1 MQYALE
7 HSHTQQAIKARLARG
22 PHSNYLRDWIYGGI
36 DGAVTTFAIIAGVA
50 GADLAAGVVLI
61 LGFANLL
68 ADGLAMAASNYSGT
82 TAERDDY
89 KRVLGIEQKHIA
101 LVPEGER
108 EEIRQI
114 FSAKGF
120 SGDDLK
126 RIVSVIT
133 SDKALWVKTMAVE
146 EYGLSPTPRSPALA
160 ALSTFAAFILCGLV
174 PLAAFLL
181 AGGLMSCVVAAGA
194 TFFGVGRRRRHQK
207 QMVADD
213 LVEVRPRDLADR
225 HERSRRRFCRR
236 LLPQG
241 PDFGLTW
248 IKPACAGMR
257 FISVCG
263 CPAVSVAHD
272 RALASGHNHGPQRS
286 DLHAP
291 CGARIHHRTD
301 KRKRNSRTHRRGRSS
316 AERGERA
323 ALLVLRR
330 PRQSRARDNIAGS
343 KSAYGENDAGRTH
356 VASFQRGIERS
367 EFRRFLSRASANRD
381 FHRG

>member
-50 GADLAAGVVLI
+50 GADLAASVVLI

-120 SGDDLK
+120 SGDDLE

-194 TFFGVGRRRRHQK
+194 TFFGVGAIKSRWSPTTWWRSGLETLLIG
-207 QMVADD
+207 MSAAGVAFAVGYC
-213 LVEVRPRDLADR
+213 LKAL
-225 HERSRRRFCRR
+225 
-236 LLPQG
+236 
-241 PDFGLTW
+241 
-248 IKPACAGMR
+248 
-257 FISVCG
+257 IS
-263 CPAVSVAHD
+263 A
-272 RALASGHNHGPQRS
+272 
-286 DLHAP
+286 
-291 CGARIHHRTD
+291 
-301 KRKRNSRTHRRGRSS
+301 
-316 AERGERA
+316 
-323 ALLVLRR
+323 
-330 PRQSRARDNIAGS
+330 
-343 KSAYGENDAGRTH
+343 
-356 VASFQRGIERS
+356 
-367 EFRRFLSRASANRD
+367 
-381 FHRG
+381 